1 MPNFLYLFFLAVTL
15 TVLAVVYFL
24 WRHRHRFE
32 SLDLAIFEIKIQK
45 NDEDKKEGE
54 SKNRDAMADINLSEQ
69 LFTSLSSIGRP
80 FVFELAVHNQS
91 ENIHFYVGVPR
102 EQLTFAKRQI
112 QGLFLDAT
120 VEDAPDYTIFSEG
133 GQTAAAFLKLKEN
146 YVLPLRT
153 YKESETDT
161 FATIVSTL
169 TKLGEKGEGAALQLI
184 CRPSSGGTKKGLSA
198 VINSLRKGQKL
209 SDFLHPAKAAFK
221 EMGKTFD
228 FSGSSSDSEQ
238 DKPKPVDE
246 EALKAV
252 QQKAAKPLFNINV
265 RVITSTDGAVSA
277 ESLLASIAGAFSQ
290 FTAVLR
296 NNFEIVRTKPKKLIY
311 QYIFREYDDAQAMV
325 LNSEELASI
334 FHIPTLT
341 TDVPRI
347 TWLKV
352 KEVAPPADL
361 PSAGTIIGESQFRGD
376 KRLVR
381 LTEADRLR
389 HLYVVGQTGTGK
401 SYYLFTPM
409 VVQDM
414 DDGKGVCVI
423 DPHGELIDTILER
436 VPRHRAEDVIVFD
449 PGDLSRPMGINML
462 EYDLEKPEER
472 SFIVNEL
479 IGIFGKLYDL
489 KTTGGPMFEY
499 YLRNALLL
507 LMADAKND
515 PPTMLD
521 VPRVFTDPA
530 YRQMKL
536 ARIDDQMV
544 IDFWQKEA
552 AKATGETGLQNMGP
566 YITSKFSSFISNDYM
581 RPIIGQS
588 KSAFN
593 FRQVMDE
600 GKILLVKLSKG
611 KIGELNANLLGMIF
625 TGRILMAALSRGD
638 IAPADRRNF
647 YFYIDEFQNFTTDS
661 ISQIL
666 SESRKYGLSLTIAH
680 QFIAQLED
688 NIREAV
694 FGNVGSLVAF
704 RVGDADTERLVKIF
718 SPEFS
723 VKDLI
728 STDNGKAVSRL
739 LINGMPSRPFNIQ
752 CLPPRAGVPAI
763 RQKLEELSRL
773 TYGRPQ
779 KEVEAEIGRK
789 LKIDFTVSP
798 ISTPVSELVK

>member
-1 MPNFLYLFFLAVTL
+1 MINFSYLFLLAVTL
-15 TVLAVVYFL
+15 IVLSVVYFL
-24 WRHRHRFE
+24 WRHRHGFE
-32 SLDLAIFEIKIQK
+32 SLDLAVFQVKIQK
-45 NDEDKKEGE
+45 NGDDKKEGE
-54 SKNRDAMADINLSEQ
+54 VKNRDAMSDINLSEQ
-69 LFTSLSSIGRP
+69 LFNSLSSIGRP
-80 FVFELAVHNQS
+80 FVFEVAVDNRT
-91 ENIHFYVGVPR
+91 EEIRFYVCVPR
-102 EQLTFAKRQI
+102 EQLAFAKRQI

-120 VEDAPDYTIFSEG
+120 VEDALDYTVFNEHDD
-133 GQTAAAFLKLKEN
+133 TAAAYLKLKEI
-146 YVLPLRT
+146 YILPLRT

-169 TKLGEKGEGAALQLI
+169 TKLGDKGEGAALQFI
-184 CRPSSGGTKKGLSA
+184 CRPGTGLNKKNLSS
-198 VINSLRKGQKL
+198 VIDSLRKGSKL
-209 SDFLHPAKAAFK
+209 WDILHPGKAVLK
-221 EMGKTFD
+221 EFTKSLDPMANY
-228 FSGSSSDSEQ
+228 SGSD
-238 DKPKPVDE
+238 DKPKPIDE
-246 EALKAV
+246 DALKAI
-252 QQKAAKPLFNINV
+252 QQKASKPLFNVNV
-265 RVITSTDGAVSA
+265 RLIASSNVPGQAEEVLRAIT
-277 ESLLASIAGAFSQ
+277 GAFAQ
-290 FTAVLR
+290 FTSVLR
-296 NNFEIVRTKPKKLIY
+296 NNFEVMRDKQKKTIY
-311 QYIFREYDDAQAMV
+311 QYIFREYNEAQTMV

-347 TWLKV
+347 AWLRT
-352 KEVAPPADL
+352 KEIAPPADL
-361 PSAGTIIGESQFRGD
+361 PVGGTIIGESQFRGD

-389 HLYVVGQTGTGK
+389 HIYAVGQTGTGK
-401 SYYLFTPM
+401 SYFLFTPM

-436 VPRHRAEDVIVFD
+436 VPRHRVNDVIVFD

-462 EYDLEKPEER
+462 EYNLDKPEEK

-530 YRQMKL
+530 YRNMKL
-536 ARIDDQMV
+536 ARINDQMV

-581 RPIIGQS
+581 RPIIGQA

-611 KIGELNANLLGMIF
+611 KIGEMNANLLGMIF

-638 IAPADRRNF
+638 IAPSERRNF

-680 QFIAQLED
+680 QFIAQLQD

-704 RVGDADTERLVKIF
+704 RVGDGDTERLVKVF
-718 SPEFS
+718 GPEFS
-723 VKDLI
+723 AKDLI
-728 STDNGKAVSRL
+728 STDNSKALVRL

-752 CLPPRAGVPAI
+752 CLPPRDGNTEI
-763 RQKLEELSRL
+763 RKKMEELSKL
-773 TYGRPQ
+773 TYGRPLA
-779 KEVEAEIGRK
+779 EVETEIIRK
-789 LKIDFTVSP
+789 LKDNSIGIIPTSVP
-798 ISTPVSELVK
+798 ELVK